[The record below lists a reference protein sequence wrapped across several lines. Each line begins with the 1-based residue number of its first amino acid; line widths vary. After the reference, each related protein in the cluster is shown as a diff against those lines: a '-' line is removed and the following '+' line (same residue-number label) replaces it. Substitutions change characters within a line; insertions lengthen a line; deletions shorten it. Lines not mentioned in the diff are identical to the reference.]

1 MIPGPDQ
8 VLQCP
13 ACDAAMLQPTIR
25 SGNTLDAVHYTDGY
39 MDAPMLPQPAALV
52 RCPACR
58 EPLVRRHAKL
68 LGEVDRF
75 GVNLFPEER
84 AASAV
89 DPAWRRAPRVEA
101 AHEPDYVAALAT
113 HRLPREDEIELRV
126 ELMHV
131 CNHARRRLPPHA
143 TPPPVSALEQANL
156 RKLAALLDLRD
167 GEERRLLAE
176 VRRELGDF
184 DAASSLLAGDF
195 PEEVGPAAQR
205 IRQLVADRHRWVSE
219 VFAGEE

>member
-1 MIPGPDQ
+1 
-8 VLQCP
+8 
-13 ACDAAMLQPTIR
+13 
-25 SGNTLDAVHYTDGY
+25 
-39 MDAPMLPQPAALV
+39 
-52 RCPACR
+52 
-58 EPLVRRHAKL
+58 
-68 LGEVDRF
+68 
-75 GVNLFPEER
+75 
-84 AASAV
+84 
-89 DPAWRRAPRVEA
+89 
-101 AHEPDYVAALAT
+101 
-113 HRLPREDEIELRV
+113 V

-167 GEERRLLAE
+167 GEERLLLAE

>member
-13 ACDAAMLQPTIR
+13 ACGAAMLQPTIR
-25 SGNTLDAVHYTDGY
+25 SGNTLDAVYYTDGY

-58 EPLVRRHAKL
+58 EPLVRRYAKR
-68 LGEVDRF
+68 LGEVDRY
-75 GVNLFPEER
+75 GANLFPDEQ
-84 AASAV
+84 AAPAV
-89 DPAWRRAPRVEA
+89 DPAWRRAPRVGP
-101 AHEPDYVAALAT
+101 AHEPDYVTALAT
-113 HRLPREDEIELRV
+113 HRFAREDEIELRV

-143 TPPPVSALEQANL
+143 APPPVSALEQANL

-167 GEERRLLAE
+167 GEERLLLAE

-184 DAASSLLAGDF
+184 DAASALLAGDF
-195 PEEVGPAAQR
+195 PEEVALAAQR
-205 IRQLVADRHRWVSE
+205 IRQLVAARHRWVSE